1 MSINSD
7 QIQSIKDILDKTISE
22 ISHRE
27 IVATSEMI
35 NLLLDIRLMLLFD
48 EEATPNLSA
57 L

>member
-1 MSINSD
+1 MSITSD